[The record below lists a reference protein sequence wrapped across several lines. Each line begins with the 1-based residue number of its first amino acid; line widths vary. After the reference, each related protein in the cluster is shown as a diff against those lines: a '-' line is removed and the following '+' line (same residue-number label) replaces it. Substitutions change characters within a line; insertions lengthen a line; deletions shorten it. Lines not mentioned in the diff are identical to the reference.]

1 MLKNHIVAIL
11 KENLGYEPTSSQEA
25 LMDVLADF
33 ILRPDRKEVLLVK
46 GFAGTG
52 KTTIVSALVKTLQHF
67 RLRSVLMAPTGR
79 AAKVFASFAGK
90 TAYTIHKKIY
100 RQKST
105 KDGFGKFVLEKN
117 LHHKTIFLVDEASMI
132 SNQNRELSIFG
143 SGRLLDDLI
152 TYVYN
157 ENSCKLILIG
167 DTAQLPPVGLEISS
181 ALDKK
186 ILEGYGLEVHE
197 VFLSDIV
204 RQALGS
210 GILMNATSIRNQIE
224 SNDIH
229 LPSLNLKDFDDIIR
243 VSGEDLIEE
252 ITGAYDKSGMEGSM
266 IVVRSNK
273 MANKYNAG
281 IRNQILWKE
290 SEIATGDYIMVVKNN
305 YFWADDEHRI
315 DFIANGDIAEIRKII
330 AYQEQFGCRF
340 ADLVLK
346 FPDYNDVELEAKVL
360 LDTIMLEA
368 PSLNENQNKELFY
381 KVLEDYPE
389 TKSKKQQFDQVRNDP
404 FFNALQIKFAYAVT
418 CHKAQGGQWPVVF
431 IDQGYLNQEMIN
443 IEYLRWLYTAVTRAT
458 QKLYLVNFREEYFKD
473 EGSEW

>member
-1 MLKNHIVAIL
+1 MLKNHLISIISG
-11 KENLGYEPTSSQEA
+11 NLGYEPTASQDA
-25 LMDVLADF
+25 LMEVLADF

-52 KTTIVSALVKTLQHF
+52 KTTLISALVKTLQHF

-105 KDGFGKFVLEKN
+105 RDGFGKFVLEKN
-117 LHHKTIFLVDEASMI
+117 LHHKTLFLVDEASMI
-132 SNQNRELSIFG
+132 SNQSRELSIFG

-186 ILEGYGLEVHE
+186 VLEGYDLEVHE

-224 SNDIH
+224 SNDIR
-229 LPSLNLKDFDDIIR
+229 LPSLNLKGFDDIIR
-243 VSGEDLIEE
+243 ISGEDLIEE
-252 ITGAYDKSGMEGSM
+252 ISGVYDKKGMESTM

-290 SEIATGDYIMVVKNN
+290 SEIANGDYIMVVKNN
-305 YFWADDEHRI
+305 YFWVDDDHQI
-315 DFIANGDIAEIRKII
+315 DFIANGDIAEIKKI
-330 AYQEQFGCRF
+330 ASYEERYGYRF
-340 ADLVLK
+340 ADLVLT
-346 FPDYNDVELEAKVL
+346 FPDYNNLELKAKAM
-360 LDTIMLEA
+360 LDTIMIEA
-368 PSLNENQNKELFY
+368 PALNENQNKELFY
-381 KVLEDYPE
+381 KVLEDYPD
-389 TKSKKQQFDQVRNDP
+389 TKSKKQQFDRVRNDP

-418 CHKAQGGQWPVVF
+418 CHKAQGGQWPTVF

-443 IEYLRWLYTAVTRAT
+443 IEYLRWLYTAITRAT
-458 QKLYLVNFREEYFKD
+458 EKLYLVNFRDEYFG
-473 EGSEW
+473 EL

>member
-1 MLKNHIVAIL
+1 MLKNHIIAIL
-11 KENLGYEPTSSQEA
+11 RENLGHEPTISQEE
-25 LMDVLADF
+25 LMEVLADF
-33 ILRPDRKEVLLVK
+33 ILRPDRREVLLVK

-52 KTTIVSALVKTLQHF
+52 KTTIVSALVKTLQSF

-105 KDGFGKFVLEKN
+105 NDGFGKFVLEKN
-117 LHHKTIFLVDEASMI
+117 LHHKTVFLVDEASMI
-132 SNQNRELSIFG
+132 SNRNAEMSIFG

-152 TYVYN
+152 SYVYN
-157 ENSCKLILIG
+157 DNSCKLILIG
-167 DTAQLPPVGLEISS
+167 DTAQLPPVGLAISS

-186 ILEGYGLEVHE
+186 ILEGYGLEIHE
-197 VFLSDIV
+197 MFLKDIV
-204 RQALGS
+204 RHSIGS

-224 SNDIH
+224 SGEIR
-229 LPSLNLKDFDDIIR
+229 LPSFNMNGYHDIIR
-243 VSGEDLIEE
+243 LSGEELLDE
-252 ITGAYDKSGMEGSM
+252 ITTAYDRSGMNSTM

-290 SEIATGDYIMVVKNN
+290 SEISAGDFLMVVKNN
-305 YFWADDEHRI
+305 YFWVDEDDRF
-315 DFIANGDIAEIRKII
+315 DFIANGDIAEIIKII
-330 AYQEQFGCRF
+330 SCQEQYGFRF
-340 ADLVLK
+340 ADLVLR
-346 FPDYNDVELEAKVL
+346 FPDYQDLELKAKVI

-368 PSLNENQNKELFY
+368 PSMSEKENKDLFY
-381 KVLEDYPE
+381 AVLEDYPE
-389 TKSKKQQFDQVRNDP
+389 TKSKKQRFDQVRNDP

-431 IDQGYLNQEMIN
+431 VDQGYINEDMIN
-443 IEYLRWLYTAVTRAT
+443 IEYLRWLYTAMTRAT
-458 QKLYLVNFREEYFKD
+458 EKLYLVNFRDDYFG
-473 EGSEW
+473 E